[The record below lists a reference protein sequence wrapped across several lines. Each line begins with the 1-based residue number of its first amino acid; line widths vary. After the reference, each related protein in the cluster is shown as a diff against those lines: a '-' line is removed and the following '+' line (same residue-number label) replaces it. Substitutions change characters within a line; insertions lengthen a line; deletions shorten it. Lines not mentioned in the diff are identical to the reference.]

1 MSPLTCFHHCGDWGL
16 QIHDLRP
23 LWALLLWAYRLC
35 VRGMVACQGVTHH
48 SLQLKLS
55 SLRNF
60 MFTDKFWHSV
70 CYNRFV
76 ESSLLCVSCWQM
88 LYFKIC
94 SQVNN
99 MPSLHS
105 SGPSLVASVFISAHM
120 IKRIVSHRSSH
131 DICKMIHQIQKT
143 SQATSGSGRK
153 GVQEPTPRPPDLEA
167 PVIQFGGPVYNLR
180 AKNDF

>member
-1 MSPLTCFHHCGDWGL
+1 MNYGKARLFTSSFWNHIKITRSWIRSGHGRVSPHAP
-16 QIHDLRP
+16 R
-23 LWALLLWAYRLC
+23 AYRLC
-35 VRGMVACQGVTHH
+35 VRGVVACQGVTHH

-60 MFTDKFWHSV
+60 TFTDKFWHSV
-70 CYNRFV
+70 RYNRFV
-76 ESSLLCVSCWQM
+76 ESSLLCVSCWQT

-120 IKRIVSHRSSH
+120 IKRIVSHRSSR

-153 GVQEPTPRPPDLEA
+153 GVQEPAPPPTPR
-167 PVIQFGGPVYNLR
+167 FGGPSYTI
-180 AKNDF
+180 